1 MAKKFSLG
9 IVRKFAVL
17 ALLIL
22 CIAPLVLSTLLF
34 PTVIRDMIVSYL
46 EDMVVKLPKDAQ
58 IVVYNGGL
66 VYWSNNMLH
75 LRRFGEPRYHIYRT
89 YHLDKIARRAI
100 VDSNRVPLLGSISDY
115 HPEKIRAKGL
125 AVSNDAGT
133 VVVNLPP
140 NAGTYVI
147 RNMETRK
154 FEDPY
159 SFSMATSGDGRR
171 ILTRKEGCGDC
182 CGMRRCSYGIAGVG
196 ILYFVLVCALSFI
209 LHEDTGDLGSAA
221 CFTIGAVYF
230 LRAILLWPFGE
241 QDRYEVYDLDD
252 CLPFPIEQ
260 VLVENGHQL
269 LEEFGV
275 PPVNR
280 RGASTLSDNSQRAIG
295 SIQQPGDNYGD
306 SVLTSIRVDGFERV
320 PPRRTIMS
328 SMDRRTMVSVE
339 KVRDGRIVTLLPS
352 CRAFTSLFELD

>member
-9 IVRKFAVL
+9 IIRKFATL
-17 ALLIL
+17 ALSLL

-34 PTVIRDMIVSYL
+34 PTVIRDMIVGYL

-89 YHLDKIARRAI
+89 YHLDKIARRAN
-100 VDSNRVPLLGSISDY
+100 VDSNRVPLLASSDGD
-115 HPEKIRAKGL
+115 HHENIRVKGL
-125 AVSNDAGT
+125 AVSNDART
-133 VVVNLPP
+133 VVVDLASNY
-140 NAGTYVI
+140 GTYVI

-154 FEDPY
+154 FKDPY
-159 SFSMATSGDGRR
+159 NFSTTISGDGRR
-171 ILTRKEGCGDC
+171 ALTRKESCGDC
-182 CGMRRCSYGIAGVG
+182 CGLCRCSYGIVSLG
-196 ILYFVLVCALSFI
+196 ILYFVLICALSFI
-209 LHEDTGDLGSAA
+209 LHENTGDLGSVA

-230 LRAILLWPFGE
+230 FRAISRLSGE
-241 QDRYEVYDLDD
+241 QDSYEVYDLDD

-295 SIQQPGDNYGD
+295 SIQQPGDNYRD

-320 PPRRTIMS
+320 APRRTIMS

-339 KVRDGRIVTLLPS
+339 KVHDGRIVTLLPS
-352 CRAFTSLFELD
+352 CPTFTSLFELD